1 MCLHSAKRFSNNYLQ
16 QSVEVLSHCLQQSAA
31 FSHVADLS
39 QSAHLSASHFV
50 SQHSSFLSQSA
61 QHSAAAF
68 SVFLELLQQHDEAA
82 NTAAA
87 RASVIITFLII
98 PFVLI
103 EFPNHLSSS
112 KTSISFMRPSS
123 ILKRKAV
130 RTT

>member
-31 FSHVADLS
+31 FSHVAD
-39 QSAHLSASHFV
+39 
-50 SQHSSFLSQSA
+50 LSQSA